1 MKSKFRNLLLAAIAV
16 TLFAGCSNIA
26 SNDAVIMGGTILSD
40 QCLITVG
47 VAGTINDVG
56 ARIINPTTVYDDTSV
71 FQKLELTGTSAKGAS
86 VNHVF
91 TAAELTA
98 KQAVVSLTYDK
109 WYLTLVAY
117 DGADTASAVP
127 VLKGDYFAD
136 LTNTALTNIEFTL
149 TPDGVDQAG
158 SVELTVKFFD
168 PYKSVADK
176 KIDKCEAGLY
186 KIDNNQLY
194 AVGSNNTK
202 METSDTAFVL
212 SNLIVSSSD
221 PAAPNTKCVFTANN
235 LDVEPGRY
243 MFKIWFK
250 TSSGRKTGF
259 YSDVV
264 VVAPGRKTVADVT
277 VPDIMDRIP
286 EKPENLKVLLVEG
299 SEKNGFYKAHIKW
312 NDKSTNEES
321 FVLKVT
327 EWSAYTTTSTD
338 TPVSTKTYGAEE
350 DVATNEYY
358 FWGSDFRADGTLG
371 TSTTSCEVNLKL
383 GVLYDFEIA
392 AWNSCGISDFE
403 KRTACVA
410 SDDVAATSS
419 TPALTGYTTGYAT
432 SKVNRYKID
441 YDLSSGKLEK
451 SATESYEGTYT
462 EFKTYA
468 GAEITLQAG
477 KPAAG
482 STDIYPKATRNH
494 NPFVDWYYK
503 PSATAAAT
511 TISTYNNWENLSVW
525 ASYDPTYIISYTVAE
540 EYGELADADVT
551 ATADIGGTSAVNCK
565 NAVLDLTATGAT
577 NPVFTFTVA
586 GAQEIKVNFGDK
598 ASRSAEGSTVELDT
612 TGSTVTPGAIDPLEG
627 KTYCVTVLALKQLTG
642 DTAARWYSKV
652 FAVTIKR

>member
-1 MKSKFRNLLLAAIAV
+1 MKSKFYNLLWAALAV
-16 TLFAGCSNIA
+16 MLFAGCTNIS
-26 SNDAVIMGGTILSD
+26 SNDAAITGGMILPG
-40 QCLITVG
+40 QCLVSVG
-47 VAGTINDVG
+47 VGETINEAG
-56 ARIINPTTVYDDTSV
+56 ARTINPTTVYNDTSV

-91 TAAELTA
+91 TAEELTA

-109 WYLTLVAY
+109 WYLTLTAY
-117 DGADTASAVP
+117 DGADAASAVP

-149 TPDGVDQAG
+149 TPDGVNQAG

-168 PYKSVADK
+168 PYKTVADK

-202 METSDTAFVL
+202 METSDSAFVL
-212 SNLIVSSSD
+212 SDLSVSSSD
-221 PAAPNTKCVFTANN
+221 PDSTEPNTKCVFTANN

-312 NDKSTNEES
+312 TDNSTNEES

-327 EWSAYTTTSTD
+327 EWSAYTATSTD
-338 TPVSTKTYGAEE
+338 TPVSTKVYGAEE
-350 DVATNEYY
+350 DTATDEYY

-392 AWNSCGISDFE
+392 AWNSCGISEFE
-403 KRTACVA
+403 GRTACVDA
-410 SDDVAATSS
+410 DNVAATA
-419 TPALTGYTTGYAT
+419 TKPALTGYST

-441 YDLSSGKLEK
+441 YDLILH
-451 SATESYEGTYT
+451 
-462 EFKTYA
+462 
-468 GAEITLQAG
+468 
-477 KPAAG
+477 PA
-482 STDIYPKATRNH
+482 
-494 NPFVDWYYK
+494 
-503 PSATAAAT
+503 
-511 TISTYNNWENLSVW
+511 
-525 ASYDPTYIISYTVAE
+525 
-540 EYGELADADVT
+540 
-551 ATADIGGTSAVNCK
+551 
-565 NAVLDLTATGAT
+565 
-577 NPVFTFTVA
+577 
-586 GAQEIKVNFGDK
+586 
-598 ASRSAEGSTVELDT
+598 
-612 TGSTVTPGAIDPLEG
+612 
-627 KTYCVTVLALKQLTG
+627 
-642 DTAARWYSKV
+642 
-652 FAVTIKR
+652 

>member
-1 MKSKFRNLLLAAIAV
+1 MKSKFYNLLWAALAV
-16 TLFAGCSNIA
+16 MLFAGCTNIA
-26 SNDAVIMGGTILSD
+26 SNDAAITGGMILPG
-40 QCLITVG
+40 QCLVSVG
-47 VAGTINDVG
+47 VGETINEAG
-56 ARIINPTTVYDDTSV
+56 ARTINPTTVYDDTSV

-91 TAAELTA
+91 TAEELTA

-109 WYLTLVAY
+109 WYLTLTAY
-117 DGADTASAVP
+117 DGANAASAVP

-149 TPDGVDQAG
+149 TPDGVNQAG

-194 AVGSNNTK
+194 AVGSDNTK
-202 METSDTAFVL
+202 METSDSAFVL
-212 SNLIVSSSD
+212 SDLSVSSSD
-221 PAAPNTKCVFTANN
+221 PDSTEPNTKCVFTANN

-312 NDKSTNEES
+312 TDNSTNEES

-327 EWSAYTTTSTD
+327 EWSAYTTTSAD
-338 TPVSTKTYGAEE
+338 TPVSTKVYGAEE
-350 DVATNEYY
+350 DTATDEYY

-392 AWNSCGISDFE
+392 AWNSCGVSEFE
-403 KRTACVA
+403 GRTACVA
-410 SDDVAATSS
+410 EDNVAATA
-419 TPALTGYTTGYAT
+419 TKPALTGYST

-482 STDIYPKATRNH
+482 SADTYPIATRNH

-503 PSATAAAT
+503 PSTAAAAT

-525 ASYDPTYIISYTVAE
+525 ASYDPTYIISYTVSE
-540 EYGELADADVT
+540 EYGELDDTDVT
-551 ATADIGGTSAVNCK
+551 AIADIASSSNVNCK

-586 GAQEIKVNFGDK
+586 GAEAIKVNFGDK
-598 ASRSAEGSTVELDT
+598 ASRTAEGSTVELDT
-612 TGSTVTPGAIDPLEG
+612 RGSTVAPGAIDPLEG
-627 KTYCVTVLALKQLTG
+627 KTYCVTVLALKQLAG
-642 DTAARWYSKV
+642 DTASRWYSKV